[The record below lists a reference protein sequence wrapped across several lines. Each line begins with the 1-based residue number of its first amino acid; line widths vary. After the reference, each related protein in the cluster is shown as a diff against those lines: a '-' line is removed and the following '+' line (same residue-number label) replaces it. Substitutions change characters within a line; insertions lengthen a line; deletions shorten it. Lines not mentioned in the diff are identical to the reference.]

1 MTVMARASAAPR
13 RTLPFG
19 GLLGLLGSVAV
30 HGLLYAVLR
39 WAGTMPGVDFEIAL
53 PSEVEFGMTEPAA
66 PEPPPSSP
74 PRAEPPRAPAEPAP
88 LAEAPKPKPKPKPK
102 PPDAGVA
109 EAPADE
115 AADRAALPAAERGQP
130 LLSAY
135 APEGAQIAL
144 RLHMGR
150 VRESALAAEVR
161 SLFQAIVD
169 FKMVLEGS
177 GLDPLRDLERLYIAT
192 PDLRRANI
200 VIAGQYVGD
209 PDLPQR
215 AVESLAAARGET
227 ATFRREG
234 AIRVAPWLNRD
245 ETPRVLAL
253 IAPQQF
259 AITRSEDLPRVLQV
273 ARALAARRAREATR
287 RDPAEALLALD
298 DGETLALSVEG
309 ARAFVRGN
317 LRGVPERLEIQV
329 RERAGGSFEVT
340 AQGFFP
346 DERAAEAAAAYWQ
359 SVRDRYAGNLL
370 VAAIGLRG
378 PIADTEIEA
387 QDERIELRSHATREQ
402 ARTVLGFV
410 TNALIPPPAA
420 EPPPTGNPT
429 PGAESRPNGAAR
441 EGAPPAQVNRP
452 DP

>member
-1 MTVMARASAAPR
+1 MARASAAPR
-13 RTLPFG
+13 RILPFG

-30 HGLLYAVLR
+30 HGLVYAVLR

-66 PEPPPSSP
+66 PEPPPASP
-74 PRAEPPRAPAEPAP
+74 PPQAEPPRGSAEPAP
-88 LAEAPKPKPKPKPK
+88 PADAPKRKPKPKPKL
-102 PPDAGVA
+102 PDAGVA
-109 EAPADE
+109 DTPADE
-115 AADRAALPAAERGQP
+115 AQDRAAVPAAERGKP

-150 VRESALAAEVR
+150 VRESELAPDVR

-209 PDLPQR
+209 PNLPQR

-234 AIRVAPWLNRD
+234 AIRVAPWLNLD

-253 IAPQQF
+253 IGPQQF

-273 ARALAARRAREATR
+273 ARALAARRAREGSR
-287 RDPAEALLALD
+287 RDPEGALLALD
-298 DGETLALSVEG
+298 EGETLALSIEG

-329 RERAGGSFEVT
+329 REREGGSFEVT
-340 AQGFFP
+340 AQGHFE
-346 DERAAEAAAAYWQ
+346 DARAAEAAAAYWQ

-387 QDERIELRSHATREQ
+387 KDERIELRSNASRAQ

-410 TNALIPPPAA
+410 TNALAPPPAA
-420 EPPPTGNPT
+420 EPPPSRSPT
-429 PGAESRPNGAAR
+429 PGANGPPNGATR
-441 EGAPPAQVNRP
+441 QGAPPAPLNRP
-452 DP
+452 YP